1 MGQIRVLVFTEVV
14 MNGKPIIRSISGLC
28 RKVENCVERETF
40 SNLCGSNL
48 VNSSVASR
56 FPLLIES
63 MLSRLVGPRI
73 AAGIWEFL
81 VFGLKQAASCVFA
94 GSFLF
99 LLAISGHVSIP
110 GLARYDFL
118 FLSAIAIQIVL
129 IALRLENWREVAVLS
144 VFHLVGVGL
153 ELFKTSPSIRS
164 WSYPEPAFFHLRT
177 VPLYSGFMYASV
189 ASYIMQSWRIM
200 RLRLTE
206 FPSFTLAVGLSAAIY
221 ANFFTNHYMVD
232 MRWPLAACVLLLF
245 RRTQVNFVV
254 IKKERRMP
262 LALAFLLIGF
272 FIWIAENIATYFG
285 AWQYPHQKRQWAIVG
300 PTKISSWMLLV
311 IISFIVVAALKEI
324 FPKQQQEVFSSEE
337 EVATEPV
344 QAEPEDT
351 ALA

>member
-1 MGQIRVLVFTEVV
+1 
-14 MNGKPIIRSISGLC
+14 MNRPSRILLSI
-28 RKVENCVERETF
+28 ERT
-40 SNLCGSNL
+40 
-48 VNSSVASR
+48 
-56 FPLLIES
+56 
-63 MLSRLVGPRI
+63 LSRVIDPKI
-73 AAGIWEFL
+73 SSGICEFF
-81 VFGLKQAASCVFA
+81 VFGLKQAAACVFA

-99 LLAISGHVSIP
+99 SSGDLKPRFHPRSCSVRLFVSGRNRHP
-110 GLARYDFL
+110 DRPCRCAVG
-118 FLSAIAIQIVL
+118 
-129 IALRLENWREVAVLS
+129 EWREVAVLS
-144 VFHLVGVGL
+144 LFHLVGIGL

-164 WSYPEPAFFHLRT
+164 WSYPEPAFFHLKT

-232 MRWPLAACVLLLF
+232 LRWPLAACVLLLF
-245 RRTQVNFVV
+245 RRTQVNFIV

-272 FIWIAENIATYFG
+272 FIWVAENIATYFG

-311 IISFIVVAALKEI
+311 IISFIIVAALKEI
-324 FPKQQQEVFSSEE
+324 FPKQQEVFSADDGS
-337 EVATEPV
+337 A
-344 QAEPEDT
+344 AAA
-351 ALA
+351 ALTIDVVPKG